1 MLNGFTSSGA
11 VNTENGVDISG
22 VGRLDFS
29 KMTQGRSP
37 SFDDFGID
45 GIHEGGFNACD
56 DFVVSD
62 GEGGD
67 EEEGM
72 RGMVGSFEESG
83 LGSISRDDLRSVHK
97 QVSGVQPSIF
107 HKLCQNNSSN

>member
-11 VNTENGVDISG
+11 VNTENGVDISD

-29 KMTQGRSP
+29 KMTRGRSP
-37 SFDDFGID
+37 SFDDF

-97 QVSGVQPSIF
+97 QVSGFQPSIF